1 MRRVVAGSCFD
12 AMKAMHNNQAGRRGH
27 FRRGVAGGWREEMSE
42 EQSTAIDEAFARRL
56 PLELQRLFQFE
67 VALDATPPH

>member
-42 EQSTAIDEAFARRL
+42 EQSAAIDEAFARRL
-56 PLELQRLFQFE
+56 PLELQRLFNFE
-67 VALDATPPH
+67 AALDATPPT

>member
-27 FRRGVAGGWREEMSE
+27 FRRGVACGWREEMSE
-42 EQSTAIDEAFARRL
+42 EQSAAIDEAL
-56 PLELQRLFQFE
+56 LDFE
-67 VALDATPPH
+67 